1 MKNCPKCGSEMDDDL
16 KLCSKCAAESEQPTP
31 EEPAQDAPVSAP
43 ETAECEYSDPVQP
56 PKKNTKKIVL
66 MAALALLVI
75 GAVVACIL
83 LLSKPDPE
91 TVVKDA
97 YAKTA
102 AELEDVFANAPNLS
116 DAIGITSDLISS
128 EKFALGFELDAT
140 LPIFTDEGQTKSVPY
155 GIEASGSLNADTAE
169 GAYSG
174 ELTVS
179 SGMNNRKTDFDLLFS
194 LNDDSIIFQMP
205 TCFDGS
211 YGVAIGGDMS
221 DRFDNSYMFEV
232 GGPSPSLE
240 LSYLASLLRTQAESK
255 SEDAETDEK
264 SFAESCEKLRASF
277 EYEASD
283 AELPKCDGLDL
294 YKVSYDKKAFKAVV
308 KELGKMANAADEA
321 SFFSDFDYALPPDFF
336 ENLQKHNVTIYVGI
350 DESGR
355 LASVTLYD
363 DNDYFTLRLS
373 GKTNLWDSFALY
385 SNTAKIISGS
395 FKATKSGFKLEVTM
409 RDDFGYT
416 LVCDDESGEL
426 SFTMFFSDDD
436 ENALELE
443 LGYELVS
450 DKTGVK
456 CTLDV
461 LNYLSLDLDVEVSLT
476 LKPLKGEITMLDTEF
491 ADILDFS
498 EKEYQDF
505 MLALI
510 DGLYDGALSQIF
522 GDDFT
527 YENVFGAAAA

>member
-1 MKNCPKCGSEMDDDL
+1 MDDELDL
-16 KLCSKCAAESEQPTP
+16 CPKCAAEPEQPTP
-31 EEPAQDAPVSAP
+31 EEPAQEAPVSTS

-56 PKKNTKKIVL
+56 PKRNTKKIVL
-66 MAALALLVI
+66 IAVAVLLVI

-116 DAIGITSDLISS
+116 DAIGITSDLISG

-140 LPIFTDEGQTKSVPY
+140 LPMFTDEEQDKFVPY
-155 GIEASGSLNADTAE
+155 GIKASGSLDADTAE

-179 SGMNNRKTDFDLLFS
+179 SGINNRKTGFDLLFS
-194 LNDDSIIFQMP
+194 LNDESIIFQMP
-205 TCFDGS
+205 MCFDGS
-211 YGVAIGGDMS
+211 YGVAIGDDMS
-221 DRFDNSYMFEV
+221 DRFDSSYMFEV

-240 LSYLASLLRTQAESK
+240 LSYLASLMRTQAESK
-255 SEDAETDEK
+255 SEDAETDQK

-294 YKVSYDKKAFKAVV
+294 YKVGYDKKAFKAVV

-321 SFFSDFDYALPPDFF
+321 SVIDGFDYTLPPDFF

-350 DESGR
+350 DESDR

-385 SNTAKIISGS
+385 SNTAKIITGS
-395 FKATKSGFKLEVTM
+395 FKATKSGFELEVTM

-426 SFTMFFSDDD
+426 SFTMFFSADD

-461 LNYLSLDLDVEVSLT
+461 LNYLDLDLDVEVSLT
-476 LKPLKGEITMLDTEF
+476 LKPLKGEVTMLDTEF
-491 ADILDFS
+491 ADILDFT

-510 DGLYDGALSQIF
+510 DGLYDGALSQLF

-527 YENVFGAAAA
+527 YENVFGTAAA

>member
-1 MKNCPKCGSEMDDDL
+1 M
-16 KLCSKCAAESEQPTP
+16 
-31 EEPAQDAPVSAP
+31 
-43 ETAECEYSDPVQP
+43 
-56 PKKNTKKIVL
+56 
-66 MAALALLVI
+66 
-75 GAVVACIL
+75 
-83 LLSKPDPE
+83 
-91 TVVKDA
+91 
-97 YAKTA
+97 
-102 AELEDVFANAPNLS
+102 
-116 DAIGITSDLISS
+116 
-128 EKFALGFELDAT
+128 
-140 LPIFTDEGQTKSVPY
+140 
-155 GIEASGSLNADTAE
+155 
-169 GAYSG
+169 
-174 ELTVS
+174 
-179 SGMNNRKTDFDLLFS
+179 
-194 LNDDSIIFQMP
+194 
-205 TCFDGS
+205 
-211 YGVAIGGDMS
+211 
-221 DRFDNSYMFEV
+221 
-232 GGPSPSLE
+232 
-240 LSYLASLLRTQAESK
+240 
-255 SEDAETDEK
+255 
-264 SFAESCEKLRASF
+264 
-277 EYEASD
+277 
-283 AELPKCDGLDL
+283 
-294 YKVSYDKKAFKAVV
+294 V

-350 DESGR
+350 DESAR

-426 SFTMFFSDDD
+426 SFSMFFSDDD

-456 CTLDV
+456 CTLEV
-461 LNYLSLDLDVEVSLT
+461 LNYLSLDLEVEVSLT

-491 ADILDFS
+491 SDILDFT

-510 DGLYDGALSQIF
+510 DGLYDGALSQLF